1 MNVNGHRSILERGHG
16 HDGSAIGLIDR
27 IIEDVALPLSAHRFG
42 HSHDDGEAGGETNE
56 DDILAAIRRE
66 AERLH
71 TQLAHDNGIFV
82 VELMGSTGSGKTTL
96 LERIIEDSPESE
108 QIGVIVGDVAGDDDA
123 SRYRELG
130 VEVANVNTG
139 KECHLDP
146 ELVDGAL
153 DTFDLDA
160 LDTIYVENVG
170 NMVCPADF
178 PLGAAARIL
187 VVSTTEGDDVVRKH
201 PLLFQSADAAV
212 INKTDIAEAVGA
224 DVETMRNDVLETAPD
239 LPVFETAAEERTG
252 IAELESYLDEIR
264 GHHHEHVHHHA
275 EGDHVHA
282 HEHDHE
288 HAHGDDHAHHHAGG
302 DHAHAHGDD
311 DHAHAHGDGDHE
323 HDHGHHHDDADHE
336 HEHSHVDGDHEHADD
351 RPVSANPDR
360 AEDEST

>member
-71 TQLAHDNGIFV
+71 TQLAHDHGIFV

-178 PLGAAARIL
+178 PLGAEARIL

-212 INKTDIAEAVGA
+212 INKTDLADAVGS
-224 DVETMRNDVLETAPD
+224 DVETMHRDVAETAPD
-239 LPVFETAAEERTG
+239 LPVFETAAEERIG
-252 IAELESYLDEIR
+252 VGELESYLDEIR

-275 EGDHVHA
+275 EGDHAHA
-282 HEHDHE
+282 HEHE
-288 HAHGDDHAHHHAGG
+288 HV
-302 DHAHAHGDD
+302 
-311 DHAHAHGDGDHE
+311 HAHGDGDD
-323 HDHGHHHDDADHE
+323 HDHAHGDGEDHVHAHGDGEDHDHAHGDHDHAHHHGDGGHE
-336 HEHSHVDGDHEHADD
+336 HEHPDD
-351 RPVSANPDR
+351 RSVSASPDS